1 MAAMASRARTALVGI
16 PPGPVGIPP
25 SPAGIP
31 TGERSRPPLVE
42 IQRAR
47 IVAGATEVVAEL
59 GYGGLTV
66 AEVIVRAKISR
77 RTFYEIFEDREE
89 CFLAAFDAALACVA
103 EPVVTAY
110 RGEGAWR
117 ERISAAL
124 AALLALFDAQP
135 ALARLLVVDAL
146 AAGPV
151 ALERRAAVLDA
162 LVRAVGEGRG
172 VGRGRDPGPL
182 AAEGVV
188 GAVVGVLHS
197 RLLDESR
204 RKPLRALVAPLMST
218 IVLPFLGAAAAAREL
233 ERPAPRT
240 TANGA
245 GSRRNPRANP
255 LHGLDMR
262 LTYRTLCVL
271 CAIREQPGASN
282 REVADGAGIADQ
294 GQMSKLLARL
304 LNLGLIENGQPARAD
319 GGRFKGE
326 PNVWTL
332 TARGAEV
339 VEAIRER
346 PAVAR

>member
-1 MAAMASRARTALVGI
+1 MASRARTARAGI
-16 PPGPVGIPP
+16 AP
-25 SPAGIP
+25 SPAGILSS
-31 TGERSRPPLVE
+31 ERSRPPLVE

-110 RGEGAWR
+110 RGEGVWR
-117 ERISAAL
+117 ERIAAAL
-124 AALLALFDAQP
+124 GALLALFDAQP

-162 LVRAVGEGRG
+162 LVRAVGEGRRAT
-172 VGRGRDPGPL
+172 GRGRDPGPL

-188 GAVVGVLHS
+188 GAVLGVLHA
-197 RLLDESR
+197 RLLDEGR
-204 RKPLRALVAPLMST
+204 RKPLRTLAAPLMST

-233 ERPAPRT
+233 ERPAPRA

-245 GSRRNPRANP
+245 ASKGRSPRANP

-271 CAIREQPGASN
+271 CAVREQPGASN
-282 REVADGAGIADQ
+282 REVAEGAGIADQ

-304 LNLGLIENGQPARAD
+304 LSLGLIENGQPARAD

-326 PNVWTL
+326 PNAWML

-339 VEAIRER
+339 VEAIRDR
-346 PAVAR
+346 PAVVR